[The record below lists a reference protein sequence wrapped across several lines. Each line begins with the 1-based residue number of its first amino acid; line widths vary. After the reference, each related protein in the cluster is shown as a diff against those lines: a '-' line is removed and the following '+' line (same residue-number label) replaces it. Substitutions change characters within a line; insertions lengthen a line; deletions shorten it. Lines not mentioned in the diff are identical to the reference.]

1 MVVARFEGGE
11 MGSQCLTGRVIQFYE
26 KKLPGRM
33 VVGAARQQEHI

>member
-26 KKLPGRM
+26 MKLQGRM
-33 VVGAARQQEHI
+33 VVAAARLQEHV